1 MDDNAVPNSADA
13 SDYAKRLNIVPI
25 ALFCLWLGATVSFW
39 LQAFGPLRS
48 FDRASPNSAPFWWLV
63 GSLLAGYGIRFLPP
77 SWYRVRSFEAN
88 GRIYERLGVKA
99 MRAVVSNGD
108 LVNRIVRRRFPGYR
122 VHAFADR
129 IEKVSDDGRTN
140 ERSHLIFFAGGMV
153 VAFYALRIDWVDWA
167 AWLAITNLA
176 ANLYP
181 ALVQRYTRAR
191 LQPIAL
197 RRRKAANQRS

>member
-1 MDDNAVPNSADA
+1 MDENAVPNSTDA
-13 SDYAKRLNIVPI
+13 SEYANRLNIFPI
-25 ALFCLWLGATVSFW
+25 ALFCLWLGSTVLFW

-48 FDRASPNSAPFWWLV
+48 FDRVSPNSAPFWWLV
-63 GSLLAGYGIRFLPP
+63 GSLLVGYAIRFLPP
-77 SWYRVRSFEAN
+77 SWYRMRSFEAN

-122 VHAFADR
+122 VYAFADR

-140 ERSHLIFFAGGMV
+140 ERSHLKSFAGGMI
-153 VAFYALRIDWVDWA
+153 VALYALRIDWVDWA
-167 AWLAITNLA
+167 AWLAFTNLA

-181 ALVQRYTRAR
+181 TLVQRYTRAR

-197 RRRKAANQRS
+197 RRRKAENQRS